1 MEREIAVVAPAAPL
15 EEVLRHLQG
24 RPATPLLV
32 VEEGRLLG
40 MITLENL
47 TELIEISRR
56 LRPPARAAH

>member
-1 MEREIAVVAPAAPL
+1 
-15 EEVLRHLQG
+15 VLRHLQG